1 MRFPR
6 QAPVTARYCAGHTAN
21 LDCDFLMLS
30 PVKEAT
36 VCYALLDGQ
45 SLDPEGQVITRRLN
59 EALDCWELEIQWDI
73 IAPASPS

>member
-1 MRFPR
+1 
-6 QAPVTARYCAGHTAN
+6 
-21 LDCDFLMLS
+21 MLS